1 MSDITDTG
9 DAVSLDDLSITNY
22 DVPVK
27 VRVDAYDEL
36 KTLLDDVRTTAA
48 NTILSHVDEFWRDD
62 TEARKHVMAKVELD
76 EAHIQRELELGEAD
90 ILRVETV
97 TQLGSVAPEDDE

>member
-1 MSDITDTG
+1 MPESTNAGESVSPTDLTIT
-9 DAVSLDDLSITNY
+9 SY
-22 DVPVK
+22 EVPVEI
-27 VRVDAYDEL
+27 RQDAYEDVDAIL
-36 KTLLDDVRTTAA
+36 NDVRTTAA

-97 TQLGSVAPEDDE
+97 TQLGSVSPEDDE